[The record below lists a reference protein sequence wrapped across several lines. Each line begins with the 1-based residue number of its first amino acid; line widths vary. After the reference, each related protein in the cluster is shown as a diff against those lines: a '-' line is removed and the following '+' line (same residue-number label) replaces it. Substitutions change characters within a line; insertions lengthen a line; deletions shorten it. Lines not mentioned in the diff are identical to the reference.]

1 MWENTVH
8 FTNDFDRLLEINQ
21 YLTEVNNQTVN
32 YLSDSRRVKR
42 YQKMVDSPYFGRFD
56 FLEEGFKETEKIYC
70 LFSWNSHSNKAAV
83 EEPFFKQQDWY
94 SNV

>member
-1 MWENTVH
+1 
-8 FTNDFDRLLEINQ
+8 
-21 YLTEVNNQTVN
+21 
-32 YLSDSRRVKR
+32 
-42 YQKMVDSPYFGRFD
+42 MVDSPYFGRFD